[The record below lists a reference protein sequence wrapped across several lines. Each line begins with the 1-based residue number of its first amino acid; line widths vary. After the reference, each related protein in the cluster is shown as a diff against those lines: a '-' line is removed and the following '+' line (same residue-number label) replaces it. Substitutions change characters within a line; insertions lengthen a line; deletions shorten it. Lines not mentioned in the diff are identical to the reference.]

1 MSQCVNRRVR
11 PGVLA
16 LLAVVGW
23 WMVPAAVQAQTTV
36 VLDAPDSESIDT
48 TIQGGAYATTNY
60 GNHVLMTRASDNPDY
75 ARRALLK
82 FNTESTIPAKAAIQ
96 SARLTL
102 TVKGGN
108 TETRTLSAYRLVN
121 SFDQDAANWKLRKSG
136 YAWSTAGGDLGTK
149 HGQATVTGTVG
160 SKVTIDVTA
169 LVQAA
174 VNAPYGESRWS
185 RIALVD
191 NGPST
196 NLSYREYHNSESSST
211 SSRPVLT
218 VVYGGTTTTT
228 TTAPPPPPP
237 PPAEEE
243 EAVVSAPAPT
253 TGATLRLLHWNTHHG
268 GRRTDGVFDMDL
280 LVSWIVKFNAHVIS
294 LNEVDNRDQAT
305 QIASKLKART
315 GITWA
320 WQYDDRGNQVLARM
334 SLTGQ
339 SNCLVNATYNR
350 KSAHIGMVFNG
361 RPINVWSSHLGL
373 ESSAVR
379 TAEVKALKVCE
390 GGWPQARIAAG
401 DYNMQADTTEYN
413 TIAVDHHDAWR
424 AAPVKLNYSGNCD
437 GCTRNSRIDYVFSSK
452 AATWLVLKQ
461 VQIPDTRNSSGVM
474 PSDHKPMI
482 VTYEVR

>member
-1 MSQCVNRRVR
+1 MSQCVHRRVR

-23 WMVPAAVQAQTTV
+23 WMVPAAVEAQTTV
-36 VLDAPDSESIDT
+36 VLDSPNTESIDT
-48 TIQGGAYATTNY
+48 TIRGGAYAKENY
-60 GNHVLMTRASDNPDY
+60 GSQVLMTRASDNPDY

-82 FNTESTIPAKAAIQ
+82 FDTESTIPAKAVIQ
-96 SARLTL
+96 SAKLTL

-108 TETRTLSAYRLVN
+108 SETRTLSAYRLVN
-121 SFDQDAANWKLRKSG
+121 SFDQDAANWNLRKSG
-136 YAWSTAGGDLGTK
+136 YTWSTAGGDLGTK

-169 LVQAA
+169 LVQAV
-174 VNAPYGESRWS
+174 VNSPYGESRWS

-196 NLSYREYHNSESSST
+196 NLSYREYYNSESSST

-218 VVYGGTTTTT
+218 VVYGGTATA
-228 TTAPPPPPP
+228 TAPPPP
-237 PPAEEE
+237 ADEEE
-243 EAVVSAPAPT
+243 PVSAPPPT
-253 TGATLRLLHWNTHHG
+253 TSGATFRLVHWNTHHG

-280 LVSWIVKFNAHVIS
+280 LVNWLVKFNAHVIS
-294 LNEVDNRDQAT
+294 LNEVDNLDQAT
-305 QIASKLKART
+305 QIASKLKAKT

-320 WQYDDRGNQVLARM
+320 WNYDGRGNQMLARM
-334 SLTGQ
+334 SLTGK
-339 SNCLVNATYNR
+339 STCLVNATYNR
-350 KSAHIGMVFNG
+350 KSAHIGVVFNG
-361 RPINVWSSHLGL
+361 RPINVWSSHFGL

-390 GGWPQARIAAG
+390 NGWPQARIAAG

-413 TIAVDHHDAWR
+413 TMAVDHYDAWR